1 MPSVII
7 LLRAQERR
15 LVVEEKTSVVPPRM
29 CTRVVPER
37 WDRAVPPTYRPR
49 GANIPGHRDILSP
62 NEIRPIV
69 LNGSEARPSSLDSMQ
84 GCPLRGAPVLILSD
98 LICDTLHIRH

>member
-1 MPSVII
+1 MIF
-7 LLRAQERR
+7 LRAQELR
-15 LVVEEKTSVVPPRM
+15 LVVGEKTSVVPPRM
-29 CTRVVPER
+29 HPPER

-49 GANIPGHRDILSP
+49 GANIPGHRDIALL

-84 GCPLRGAPVLILSD
+84 GHPLHGPPALILSD
-98 LICDTLHIRH
+98 LICDTFHIRH